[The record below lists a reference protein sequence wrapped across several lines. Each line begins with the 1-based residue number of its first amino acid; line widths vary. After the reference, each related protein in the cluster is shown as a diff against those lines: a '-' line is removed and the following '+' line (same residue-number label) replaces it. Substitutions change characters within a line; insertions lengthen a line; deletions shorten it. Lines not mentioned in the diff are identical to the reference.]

1 MKSKIEEKTGI
12 PKFIILGLLGIVA
25 SINLAQAISYNS
37 TLWPLVITFIF
48 LASIFI
54 VCNLEVDITS
64 DFLKYK
70 FIPFN
75 SNLIKWTDIDRLE
88 VKKARPLRN
97 FLGWGVRY
105 SRKYGWGYISNC
117 KYAIYLTTKN
127 QKKVVISIKD
137 KDRFVD
143 FLRSNR
149 IEFSV

>member
-1 MKSKIEEKTGI
+1 MKSKIEEKTEV

-25 SINLAQAISYNS
+25 SINLTQAISYNS
-37 TLWPLVITFIF
+37 ALWPLVISSIF

-54 VCNLEVDITS
+54 VCHLKVDITP

-70 FIPFN
+70 LIPFN
-75 SNLIKWTDIDRLE
+75 SNLVKWTDVDRLE
-88 VKKARPLRN
+88 IKEAKPLRN

-137 KDRFVD
+137 KDRVID

-149 IEFSV
+149 IRFSG